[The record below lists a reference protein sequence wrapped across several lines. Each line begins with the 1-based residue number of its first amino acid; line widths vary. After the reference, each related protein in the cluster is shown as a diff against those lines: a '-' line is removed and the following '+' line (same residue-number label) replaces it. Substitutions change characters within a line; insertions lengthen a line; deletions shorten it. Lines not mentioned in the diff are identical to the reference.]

1 MDVGKFVLKNR
12 KKGMVLILI
21 ITIIFLS
28 IIYFKGIDYQFDE
41 KGFFPENEVVKTNER
56 IRNEYT
62 NEYLVPLLVISKDGN
77 ILNKDDLI
85 EILQVEEKIYVAMNV
100 TPLSIADV
108 ISSSFLSLNNI
119 SDQSYENKIK
129 MMNIVKN
136 EDIQKLIQFPF
147 FPKKYISLLLSKD
160 FNGKDANATIISIL
174 LNGSL
179 LENEE
184 RATEN
189 ESIIYEIAEGEHG
202 NIKISVLG
210 GATIIDRIMKENT
223 RSLSILLPL
232 SFLLLIAVL
241 VFIYRNLKDVLMSLM
256 GLCLVIIWMI
266 GLGSLL
272 NYSFDPLITSIPVLM
287 VGLGIDYSIHIK
299 KRMDEEENERR
310 AINSIFLSLLLSA
323 ITTSIAFLSNI
334 SSSIPTLQHFGIMSS
349 FAILSCLFIMLFLM
363 SYRTSNKRKDKKIAK
378 RVAIYVNKFRKGIV
392 ISAILITIL
401 LSYSATT
408 IRAEFNI
415 TNFLPEKMEISQ
427 DIKYLINNF
436 EAAEGEEA
444 VIVIHGNITDPEML
458 LKIHEVEK
466 NVEDDKYVAEYG
478 VTSIISLMQ
487 DYATKTL
494 YDIRYNETFE
504 KKYELY
510 FENGL
515 PRENTEW
522 REIKELYDLLYTISP
537 SDIRRILHA
546 GDGYDET
553 LIRISTNTGK
563 EEKNVTFLYNEL
575 RNDAKYIPG
584 AIVSGGII
592 TGYVV
597 LKALRNSQME
607 SLSIT
612 LFLSFFILT
621 LVFYRIGKSLSIG
634 IISTIPVIFSAIWII
649 GTMAILDIPLTIT
662 TITVAS
668 LAVGL
673 GIDYSIHMTHRFIEE
688 RDAERVMRSTGS
700 ALLGSALTT
709 IAAFGLLS
717 LSFLPPL
724 KMFGISISIAIFYS
738 FISCVFILPAILEI
752 RQSSKF
758 FQ

>member
-1 MDVGKFVLKNR
+1 VDVGKFVLKNR

-378 RVAIYVNKFRKGIV
+378 RVATHVNKFRKGIV

-688 RDAERVMRSTGS
+688 RGVERAMRSTGS

>member
-1 MDVGKFVLKNR
+1 
-12 KKGMVLILI
+12 
-21 ITIIFLS
+21 
-28 IIYFKGIDYQFDE
+28 
-41 KGFFPENEVVKTNER
+41 
-56 IRNEYT
+56 
-62 NEYLVPLLVISKDGN
+62 
-77 ILNKDDLI
+77 
-85 EILQVEEKIYVAMNV
+85 
-100 TPLSIADV
+100 
-108 ISSSFLSLNNI
+108 
-119 SDQSYENKIK
+119 
-129 MMNIVKN
+129 
-136 EDIQKLIQFPF
+136 
-147 FPKKYISLLLSKD
+147 
-160 FNGKDANATIISIL
+160 
-174 LNGSL
+174 
-179 LENEE
+179 
-184 RATEN
+184 
-189 ESIIYEIAEGEHG
+189 
-202 NIKISVLG
+202 
-210 GATIIDRIMKENT
+210 
-223 RSLSILLPL
+223 
-232 SFLLLIAVL
+232 
-241 VFIYRNLKDVLMSLM
+241 
-256 GLCLVIIWMI
+256 
-266 GLGSLL
+266 
-272 NYSFDPLITSIPVLM
+272 
-287 VGLGIDYSIHIK
+287 
-299 KRMDEEENERR
+299 
-310 AINSIFLSLLLSA
+310 
-323 ITTSIAFLSNI
+323 
-334 SSSIPTLQHFGIMSS
+334 
-349 FAILSCLFIMLFLM
+349 
-363 SYRTSNKRKDKKIAK
+363 
-378 RVAIYVNKFRKGIV
+378 
-392 ISAILITIL
+392 
-401 LSYSATT
+401 
-408 IRAEFNI
+408 
-415 TNFLPEKMEISQ
+415 
-427 DIKYLINNF
+427 
-436 EAAEGEEA
+436 
-444 VIVIHGNITDPEML
+444 
-458 LKIHEVEK
+458 
-466 NVEDDKYVAEYG
+466 
-478 VTSIISLMQ
+478 MQ

-515 PRENTEW
+515 PRENTGW

-688 RDAERVMRSTGS
+688 RGAERVMRSTGS